1 MSKIFKLGVI
11 GNPIEHS
18 LSPFIHSR
26 FARYENISLDYIAY
40 KVEEDNFNE
49 FINDFFANSLS
60 KGLNVTLPFKKHAAE
75 ISGSLSEEAKFIK
88 AVNTIIRHENRFL
101 LDSTDGKGFMED
113 LKSNKIDITGK
124 NILIYGA
131 GGAVESILYRIILDK
146 PKSICIINRTQQ
158 KALRLVKQ
166 YQSNF
171 QIESSIKIEVN
182 YDVVINGSS
191 AGLTGAFNPPGKIKT
206 NNKTCFYDLNYSLDK
221 TPFCKWASDYSSN
234 VFDGIGMLVNQ
245 AAYSFQLW
253 FDVFPETGKVLND
266 INSLKK

>member
-1 MSKIFKLGVI
+1 
-11 GNPIEHS
+11 
-18 LSPFIHSR
+18 
-26 FARYENISLDYIAY
+26 
-40 KVEEDNFNE
+40 
-49 FINDFFANSLS
+49 
-60 KGLNVTLPFKKHAAE
+60 
-75 ISGSLSEEAKFIK
+75 
-88 AVNTIIRHENRFL
+88 
-101 LDSTDGKGFMED
+101 MED
-113 LKSNKIDITGK
+113 LKSNKIEITGI
-124 NILIYGA
+124 NFLIYGG

-158 KALRLVKQ
+158 KASRLVKK

-171 QIESSIKIEVN
+171 QIESTINIEVN

-191 AGLTGAFNPPGKIKT
+191 AGLTGAFIPPEKIKT

-221 TPFCKWASDYSSN
+221 TPFCKWASDNSSY

-266 INSLKK
+266 INSIKK